1 MFGLNGSIKALN
13 NAGLAAAALH
23 TSRCLFIAVIVHRI
37 SSHGLMMCTANE
49 YLPGTLQRHFDCA
62 HMKAFHF
69 TGSVTLIVIHI
80 FAASLSDIKSH
91 CLPVY
96 LIRKRSSTLNNE
108 VPFWSPELLSLMA
121 GVSHAYP
128 DKYSVAVR

>member
-1 MFGLNGSIKALN
+1 MYGFNESIKALN
-13 NAGLAAAALH
+13 NARLAAAALYA
-23 TSRCLFIAVIVHRI
+23 SCGLCIAVLVHCI

-49 YLPGTLQRHFDCA
+49 YLPGTLQSHFDCA

-91 CLPVY
+91 CLPVH
-96 LIRKRSSTLNNE
+96 LIKKRSSTLNTE
-108 VPFWSPELLSLMA
+108 VPFWSPKLLL
-121 GVSHAYP
+121 
-128 DKYSVAVR
+128 